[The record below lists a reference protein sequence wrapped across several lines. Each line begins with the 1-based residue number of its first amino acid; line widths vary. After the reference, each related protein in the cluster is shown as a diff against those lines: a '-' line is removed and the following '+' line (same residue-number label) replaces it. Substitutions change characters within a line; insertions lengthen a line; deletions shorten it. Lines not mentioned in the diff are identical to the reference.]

1 MGDADSWWKERPGPG
16 VCDLPCKFTQT
27 VSSAFDQL
35 RGCSLF
41 DLPEQCVVY
50 WSRWRG
56 EIRAT
61 STTTFM
67 ANSTTSHTQSD
78 IDAYEYAFPYSW
90 VTSSRSESTSL
101 EIIR

>member
-61 STTTFM
+61 STTTYGELYDQ
-67 ANSTTSHTQSD
+67 SHP
-78 IDAYEYAFPYSW
+78 E
-90 VTSSRSESTSL
+90 
-101 EIIR
+101 